1 MCSVKKT
8 TQHTP
13 VLESVFNKIAQAL
26 LKRGIA
32 RPCTHLQL
40 ALSTSTQPHQHPSSC
55 IHPHQAQFS
64 FHLALSNNLNTI
76 RTKT

>member
-13 VLESVFNKIAQAL
+13 GLESVFNKIAQAL

-32 RPCTHLQL
+32 KPCTHLQL
-40 ALSTSTQPHQHPSSC
+40 ALSNSTQLHQHPSSC
-55 IHPHQAQFS
+55 IHLHQAQFS

>member
-26 LKRGIA
+26 LKRV
-32 RPCTHLQL
+32 LQDRVP
-40 ALSTSTQPHQHPSSC
+40 TS
-55 IHPHQAQFS
+55 
-64 FHLALSNNLNTI
+64 N
-76 RTKT
+76 